1 KAIWPP
7 SQIPSGNTS
16 RNGLRHTGLASCGW
30 IHDDFPA
37 AIAMDPPA
45 GDSATG
51 PDDKRTPRPAEM
63 RRRTRGTGAGR
74 EEPAPDE
81 RNRCRV
87 SDPEGGIDQLEIGE
101 LRVFPGLRVL
111 RGLRRPVAGT
121 VARPA
126 GGLPGRGR
134 RAGPALLRTH
144 LGGDAHGARV
154 RGHILDD
161 HGIGPDRGVVADDD
175 GPEDLRPGAD

>member
-1 KAIWPP
+1 
-7 SQIPSGNTS
+7 
-16 RNGLRHTGLASCGW
+16 
-30 IHDDFPA
+30 
-37 AIAMDPPA
+37 
-45 GDSATG
+45 
-51 PDDKRTPRPAEM
+51 
-63 RRRTRGTGAGR
+63 
-74 EEPAPDE
+74 
-81 RNRCRV
+81 
-87 SDPEGGIDQLEIGE
+87 
-101 LRVFPGLRVL
+101 
-111 RGLRRPVAGT
+111 GLRRPVAGT

-175 GPEDLRPGAD
+175 GPEDLRPGADEHMIADGRVPLGLLHRGAAEGALVVAPDVTAALRGLPDDDTIGVVDEE

>member
-1 KAIWPP
+1 STQRTVRGRGVGAAARGEKNRSGLVRKTPQALHREAVSVTLNLSPAGGSTMISRPQ
-7 SQIPSGNTS
+7 SQ
-16 RNGLRHTGLASCGW
+16 W
-30 IHDDFPA
+30 IHPQETA
-37 AIAMDPPA
+37 QRGPTTNAPRGPP
-45 GDSATG
+45 
-51 PDDKRTPRPAEM
+51 KC
-63 RRRTRGTGAGR
+63 GAGG
-74 EEPAPDE
+74 EEPVPDE

-87 SDPEGGIDQLEIGE
+87 SDPEGGIDQPEIGV

-154 RGHILDD
+154 
-161 HGIGPDRGVVADDD
+161 
-175 GPEDLRPGAD
+175 